1 MGKPPLRHWTLSPS
15 VAGGIAE
22 RVENPFVL
30 LDHMKA
36 SRRIQ
41 LVADCCCQFNEHVGE
56 LQREGVFQFGRESHF
71 NWKRNVVWAGQL
83 LTLTCPEDLSGLGPL
98 PSIVAMQLIPDC
110 ESGYRSNG
118 NPCATLEALQPDWRQ
133 GQVLPLFRGLFSQ
146 LKGFNQIPAAG

>member
-41 LVADCCCQFNEHVGE
+41 LVADCCCQFNEHNVWRFAE
-56 LQREGVFQFGRESHF
+56 RRCFPIRTSNIENKESHHS
-71 NWKRNVVWAGQL
+71 WKRNVVWAGQL
-83 LTLTCPEDLSGLGPL
+83 LTLTSPRDLSRPGPL

-118 NPCATLEALQPDWRQ
+118 SLCATLEALQPDWRQ
-133 GQVLPLFRGLFSQ
+133 GQVMPLFRGLF
-146 LKGFNQIPAAG
+146 LT